1 MPFGIIQ
8 AMECRISPCK
18 LTKEISERSSSDI
31 KASFSLKNPL
41 VESDLRKQYR
51 IIFILESLKMILP
64 KILFLTHLR
73 TTFITDTLKNI
84 SF

>member
-1 MPFGIIQ
+1 
-8 AMECRISPCK
+8 ME
-18 LTKEISERSSSDI
+18 SDI
-31 KASFSLKNPL
+31 
-41 VESDLRKQYR
+41 RKQYR